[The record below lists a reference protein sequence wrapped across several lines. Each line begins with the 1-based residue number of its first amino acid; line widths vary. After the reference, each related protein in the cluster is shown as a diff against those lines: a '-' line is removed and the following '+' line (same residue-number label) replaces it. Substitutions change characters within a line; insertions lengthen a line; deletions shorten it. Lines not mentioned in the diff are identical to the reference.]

1 MGHRHRGAATSS
13 QSCCEV
19 GIEPPPRLLSPHNGG
34 PAPRSAPSR
43 AAGGRWARLQP
54 AGVTVPLPGLCCFS
68 RFSRLSPP
76 LSVND
81 SPSCAASSVQL
92 RAARP
97 LTPRRNALPAGLA
110 PSGAEP
116 LGAAA
121 LCPGVAPLLSLLSLS
136 ARCREALYGP
146 RTGAERSR
154 GGSDRSEGSCPAQS
168 GGLRQGTLCW
178 GEGGRKTVAK
188 GAESGAGQLRWAHG
202 ANYGVGAHRG
212 RPELSAAR

>member
-43 AAGGRWARLQP
+43 AAGGSSLRVSRCRYRVSAASHASLGSRLRSRLMIHLP
-54 AGVTVPLPGLCCFS
+54 ALLLLLSSSLPGLGT
-68 RFSRLSPP
+68 
-76 LSVND
+76 
-81 SPSCAASSVQL
+81 
-92 RAARP
+92 P

-136 ARCREALYGP
+136 AHCREASCGP
-146 RTGAERSR
+146 RTGTERSR
-154 GGSDRSEGSCPAQS
+154 GGSDHGEGSWPAQS
-168 GGLRQGTLCW
+168 GGVRQGTLCW

-188 GAESGAGQLRWAHG
+188 GAESGARQLRWAHG